1 MKREEPAVKTS
12 MFESHSTRDGSFEM
26 TEDERVKIS
35 TYIEKEFGIKMTEA
49 KKPLLIGRLSK
60 RLRAVGVN
68 TFGAYFEYIHSPGG
82 REEYKLFTDLVSTHE
97 TSFFREPGHYDFMLD
112 EALPALY
119 KSGAGR
125 DRDLR
130 ILSAACS
137 TGEEIYSIACV
148 LEEFAAR
155 NKIRS
160 LRYHLTGTDISTHA
174 IKAAASG
181 MYKSQSIEKIP
192 VYAQKYFMHSKDP
205 SKKIIRVVPEIREK
219 AVFMEMN
226 LLDKSYPFDE
236 KFDIIFC
243 RNVMIYFERKTQEDV
258 ADKLTRILYK
268 GGYLLVGHSETLIGF
283 SLPVVNIAPA
293 SYIKKD

>member
-1 MKREEPAVKTS
+1 
-12 MFESHSTRDGSFEM
+12 M
-26 TEDERVKIS
+26 TEDERVRIS
-35 TYIEKEFGIKMTEA
+35 SYIENEFGIKMTEA

-60 RLRAVGVN
+60 RLRAVGVK
-68 TFGAYFEYIHSPGG
+68 TFGSYFDFIHTPAG

-112 EALPALY
+112 EALPALF

-148 LEEFAAR
+148 LEEFASR
-155 NKIRS
+155 NKIKS
-160 LRYHLTGTDISTHA
+160 FRYKLTGTDISMHA

-181 MYKSQSIEKIP
+181 MYKAQSIEKIP
-192 VYAQKYFMHSKDP
+192 IYAQKYFMRSKDP
-205 SKKIIRVVPEIREK
+205 SKKIIRVIPEIREK

-236 KFDIIFC
+236 KFDLIFC
-243 RNVMIYFERKTQEDV
+243 RNVMIYFERKTQEEV
-258 ADKLTRILYK
+258 AEKLIRILNNK
-268 GGYLLVGHSETLIGF
+268 GYLLVGHSETLIGF
-283 SLPVVNIAPA
+283 NLPVVNIAPA